1 MNAAQKAKSP
11 SLGEIAAAAAFVVGL
26 VTAWLYLAGWTYAY
40 HYFDRFGIPLLM
52 VDIPKENYFIYG
64 GIVLLQFPIWDLLIV
79 LVLLAGIVLWRW
91 LRLDAGRLKVPLSL
105 VALLAVFW
113 LGPRAAAVA
122 AHEQFIEQ
130 RESDFGLYTGKIL
143 KGGQSRPISRSCRR
157 PSSISSSTSRPPRRS
172 ASPSRKRCWP
182 PPTRSFN
189 EAQAVHRWARER
201 GSVAARGART
211 AGRPGAA
218 HRRAHGVGRKRSP
231 VEALHLC
238 VHSSACGLGL
248 DR

>member
-1 MNAAQKAKSP
+1 MEAHRGRCRPLRRLQAAAANYQGGAEVAAVTNAAQRAKSP

-52 VDIPKENYFIYG
+52 VDIPKENYFVYG

-79 LVLLAGIVLWRW
+79 VVLLAGIVLWRW

-122 AHEQFIEQ
+122 AHEQFVQQ
-130 RESDFGLYTGKIL
+130 RESDYSAYPRVQLWPKESTKSPDGSPWASADLTNGCYRLVLHNKDRLFLL
-143 KGGQSRPISRSCRR
+143 RPI
-157 PSSISSSTSRPPRRS
+157 
-172 ASPSRKRCWP
+172 A
-182 PPTRSFN
+182 
-189 EAQAVHRWARER
+189 
-201 GSVAARGART
+201 
-211 AGRPGAA
+211 GAA
-218 HRRAHGVGRKRSP
+218 AAELPILVTS
-231 VEALHLC
+231 
-238 VHSSACGLGL
+238 
-248 DR
+248 